1 MGVNLFQYK
10 TVCLFLIPKYS
21 SLFVFVLSEIICIF
35 AFIYD
40 GTWLAKLRYR
50 AMKALQQKEQNYIV
64 EINMTKAKPFLKWAG
79 DKSQLLSQLDNHLS
93 QDLKKRHSEEK
104 KTFLKIITLKV
115 A

>member
-1 MGVNLFQYK
+1 MKLLLNKYDKSK
-10 TVCLFLIPKYS
+10 T
-21 SLFVFVLSEIICIF
+21 LSE
-35 AFIYD
+35 
-40 GTWLAKLRYR
+40 
-50 AMKALQQKEQNYIV
+50 
-64 EINMTKAKPFLKWAG
+64 WAG

>member
-1 MGVNLFQYK
+1 
-10 TVCLFLIPKYS
+10 
-21 SLFVFVLSEIICIF
+21 
-35 AFIYD
+35 
-40 GTWLAKLRYR
+40 
-50 AMKALQQKEQNYIV
+50 
-64 EINMTKAKPFLKWAG
+64 MTKANPFLKWAG

>member
-64 EINMTKAKPFLKWAG
+64 EINMTKAKPF
-79 DKSQLLSQLDNHLS
+79 
-93 QDLKKRHSEEK
+93 SEK
-104 KTFLKIITLKV
+104 GLAAKVSCFHNLTIIFPKT
-115 A
+115 